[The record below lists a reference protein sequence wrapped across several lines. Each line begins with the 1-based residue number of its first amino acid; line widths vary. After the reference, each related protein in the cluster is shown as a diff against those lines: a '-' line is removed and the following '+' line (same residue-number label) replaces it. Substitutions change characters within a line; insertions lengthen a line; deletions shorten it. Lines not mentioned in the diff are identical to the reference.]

1 MAEKPTLLIV
11 DDEKPTRDGLR
22 AALEERYD
30 VYVAEDAKAAMD
42 LLERDNFD
50 VLLTDFRLPNED
62 GMKLIARAK
71 SLARPPVCI
80 LMTAYGSEELAV
92 DAMKRGAD
100 DYIAKG
106 RLQID
111 ELEMRIAR
119 ALRQLRLESE
129 NVSLHQQLDSK
140 FGLENIV
147 GKSPAMQE
155 IFEIVRQVAPTRATA
170 LLTGESGT
178 GKELVA
184 KAIHRLSPRAKQ
196 PFVAVHCAALAP
208 TLLESELFGHEKGAF
223 TGAHERRIGR
233 FEQAQGGTLFLDEI
247 GEIDPTLQVKL
258 LRFLGERT
266 FERVGSNKTL
276 TADARLVAATNKNL
290 EDLVKAGTFRE
301 DLFFRLRVVEIHLPP
316 LRERAGDIPLLA
328 QSFLREFARENS
340 KVVNDFTADALE
352 ALMNYSWPG
361 NVRELRTAIE
371 HAVVFCRGE
380 KNRRAGFAALRA
392 RRRRPWRDAIA
403 AAQRPDG
410 EGGGKTIDYSLL
422 ERNRR
427 QPHIGCGENR
437 HEPADVSS
445 QIARVSLGRIL
456 SHVHRRI
463 CPEPDSQ
470 AGGRRGAARFAEC
483 RADAGGAG
491 AGVPV

>member
-1 MAEKPTLLIV
+1 MKPTLLIV
-11 DDEKPTRDGLR
+11 DDEKTTRDGLR

-30 VYVAEDAKAAMD
+30 VYVAEDAKAAFE
-42 LLERDNFD
+42 LLERENFD
-50 VLLTDFRLPNED
+50 VMLTDFRLPNED
-62 GMKLIARAK
+62 GLKLIARAK
-71 SLARPPVCI
+71 SLSKPPICI

-119 ALRQLRLESE
+119 ALRQQNLETENISLR
-129 NVSLHQQLDSK
+129 QQLDSK
-140 FGLENIV
+140 FGLENII

-155 IFEIVRQVAPTRATA
+155 VLEVVQQVAPTRATV
-170 LLTGESGT
+170 LLGGESGT

-184 KAIHRLSPRAKQ
+184 KAIHQLSPRSKQ
-196 PFVAVHCAALAP
+196 PFVTVHCAALAP

-247 GEIDPTLQVKL
+247 GEIDATIQVKL

-276 TADARLVAATNKNL
+276 TADVRLVAATNKNL
-290 EDLVKAGTFRE
+290 EELVTAGKFRE
-301 DLFFRLRVVEIHLPP
+301 DLFFRLRVVEIYLPP

-328 QSFLREFARENS
+328 QKFLREFAGENN
-340 KVVNDFTADALE
+340 KPMNDFTLDALQ

-371 HAVVFCRGE
+371 HAVVLCRGE
-380 KNRRAGFAALRA
+380 KISA
-392 RRRRPWRDAIA
+392 RDLPPSVR
-403 AAQRPDG
+403 
-410 EGGGKTIDYSLL
+410 
-422 ERNRR
+422 
-427 QPHIGCGENR
+427 
-437 HEPADVSS
+437 
-445 QIARVSLGRIL
+445 
-456 SHVHRRI
+456 
-463 CPEPDSQ
+463 
-470 AGGRRGAARFAEC
+470 GGRGVETQLSQEKNLTVKDAEKQLIVRALKDTDGNRTLAAKKIGMSRRTFHRKLHAYHLE
-483 RADAGGAG
+483 GF
-491 AGVPV
+491 